1 MNINQNYQTAIPA
14 IVNHEYGIVQNIRV
28 CKSMLDNGALT
39 PEEYSS
45 RKQTALFSEYVN
57 PLSAVKPKKSGLYIF
72 TGIMFLVVNL
82 LEIIAKAL
90 LTATTDV
97 SFAMTP
103 TQIIACVLSFI
114 IAIAYF
120 MKNDKFISVVWF
132 VKIIPVIVYIF
143 GYLKSD
149 LGIQTITTIVADVL
163 FIIVCVLFG
172 CVHLKINKS
181 EVGFLPKILL
191 TVVLVHRFLL
201 MLLTL
206 GFFNGSF
213 SLDFMTISAN
223 LFAFLI
229 DFLPWLSA
237 ILLVLEISKKKNT
250 EYAPDM
256 FFPLAAAGNLIM
268 EYKALL
274 DMGAI
279 TPEEFEAKRV
289 SLLSKTN
296 Q

>member
-1 MNINQNYQTAIPA
+1 MNINQNYQTTISS

-57 PLSAVKPKKSGLYIF
+57 PMSAIKPKKSGLYF
-72 TGIMFLVVNL
+72 LTGVMFLVVTL
-82 LEIIAKAL
+82 LGIIATSL
-90 LTATTDV
+90 VTAATDA
-97 SFAMTP
+97 SYTMTP
-103 TQIIACVLSFI
+103 WQILGEVLSFV

-120 MKNDKFISVVWF
+120 MKNDKFISVLWF
-132 VKIIPVIVYIF
+132 AKIIPEMVYIF

-149 LGIQTITTIVADVL
+149 FGIQTITTIVVNVL
-163 FIIVCVLFG
+163 FIIVCALFG

-181 EVGFLPKILL
+181 EIGNLSKILL

-201 MLLTL
+201 LLLTL

-223 LFAFLI
+223 FFGFLI
-229 DFLPWLSA
+229 NFLPWLA
-237 ILLVLEISKKKNT
+237 AVLLILESSKKKNT

-256 FFPLAAAGNLIM
+256 FFPLEAAGNLIM
-268 EYKALL
+268 EYKTLL
-274 DMGAI
+274 DIGAI